1 MQKQNIKQPNLDLQK
16 SLEQNPPNYEA
27 GITFKKRIRVQRN
40 KCTWPLT
47 QEFRTQGRNR
57 NNTKLLT
64 DSYEVNGFLY
74 NKPVQVVEVDPENKD
89 RFIGISGYNRNAAQK
104 ALKWD
109 VAIYDIVEYK
119 TPRDRLV
126 SGYTLNHHIPADPT
140 IEVDIKKGISTA
152 VTEGIITNSDVDV
165 KALIVEIAADKTNSQ
180 KKSIFDSYRR
190 NNSAFENLESF
201 GSVRAN
207 KLATELNIPYQGDKN
222 YANTGL
228 HGYVKEV
235 SVHKQLMYD
244 GLETWLREDEPIY
257 VTGYVTYPTPQNL
270 NATRLSEK
278 KKINKLNN
286 FIYEIAAK
294 VTGMQVDE
302 IKKKGKT
309 PFIYNGFLPQV
320 ISADPTNGGLPVE
333 TGRVDYD
340 GTPML

>member
-1 MQKQNIKQPNLDLQK
+1 MTYQSKDIDIEK
-16 SLEQNPPNYEA
+16 SLKQSPPSYPT
-27 GITFKKRIRVQRN
+27 GVIFIKRIRVKRGL
-40 KCTWPLT
+40 CTWLET
-47 QEFRTQGRNR
+47 QEFRVQGKNKD
-57 NNTKLLT
+57 NVSSLK
-64 DSYEVNGFLY
+64 DSYIVNGLLY
-74 NKPVQVVEVDPENKD
+74 DEPVQVVEKDRDNKD
-89 RFIGISGYNRNAAQK
+89 RFKGIAGYHRDSAQEQ
-104 ALKWD
+104 LGWD
-109 VAIYDIVEYK
+109 YAIYDVVEFK
-119 TPRDRLV
+119 TPRIRL
-126 SGYTLNHHIPADPT
+126 SFGYTSNHHRPAQT
-140 IEVDIKKGISTA
+140 TTRHDIFKGISKAIDTG
-152 VTEGIITNSDVDV
+152 VITNEDYDV
-165 KALIVEIAADKTNSQ
+165 KDFIDEIASDRTPAAR
-180 KKSIFDSYRR
+180 KSLFESYRR
-190 NNSAFENLESF
+190 NHSAFENLESF

-228 HGYVKEV
+228 HGYVKEA

-257 VTGYVTYPTPQNL
+257 VTGYVTYPTPQHL

-333 TGRVDYD
+333 IGRVDYD